1 MITQDNLVLL
11 KAQNQSDFDDG
22 GGLPTSHTVPNHTSN
37 ALFPDVSDT
46 DRMMGRVRLRKI
58 FLGVRTANDELVQS
72 ARLIFTKIP
81 QKMSVFAFKAS
92 TFNDKRTH
100 AKNRI
105 ESYLSRGSRWSG
117 HLLESHLKGQR
128 VIQLSLDEDDV
139 IPPIGSSLVLIQN
152 ENQADEYYQFV
163 RVMKVETSVRKFYID
178 SQKTVNRLIASCE
191 LTDALRYDF
200 EGLSVGEFV
209 NRASDKRRAV
219 VRDTFVADAAQYYS
233 ASHLAEPISAMT
245 TQSVQLQSTFVQVVP
260 STQIETPLVQNNIA
274 GKSRLYVAG
283 GETVTQTIATAQS
296 THIGTIVPSSLT
308 ATIGGVV
315 YKDVLGEIKNGNT
328 IAGVM
333 DYETGIISWNVP
345 SREATLK
352 FTPAG
357 TQTGVTATAV
367 IKVPKVGAGFNYV
380 HTLPQTPLKGS
391 VSVSYQAG
399 GEIYHISET
408 GGQGTLTVNDKTL
421 VITTNAIADSESL
434 IIISYGM
441 DNGAISVGGI
451 VKPLYSLIKTDKI
464 PLTVS
469 MGGKGLNFDVIDGGI
484 RVYFDQL
491 PSKGEMLSLK
501 GAVGHT
507 QNTGA
512 VESNNSLTITLD
524 NPIAKGTLS
533 IEVMGVLL
541 GDDGAGNVVFRQ
553 GYEKQLVNQSDETG
567 GRTPTRTNATMLE
580 RTTNAIGEVVGT
592 VDYISRTIII
602 NKPLK
607 VQTVQTQNQS
617 TTPDYMLSR

>member
-22 GGLPTSHTVPNHTSN
+22 GGLPTSHAVPNHTSN

-81 QKMSVFAFKAS
+81 DKMSVFAFKAS
-92 TFNDKRTH
+92 SFADKRTH

-128 VIQLSLDEDDV
+128 IIQLSLDESDA

-152 ENQADEYYQFV
+152 ENQSDEYYQFV

-200 EGLSVGEFV
+200 EGLSVGEFIG
-209 NRASDKRRAV
+209 RAGDKRRAV
-219 VRDTFVADAAQYYS
+219 VRDTFVANASQYYS
-233 ASHLAEPISAMT
+233 ASHLAEPITAMT
-245 TQSVQLQSTFVQVVP
+245 TQSIRLQSTFVQVVP

-274 GKSRLYVAG
+274 GNSRLYVAG
-283 GETVTQTIATAQS
+283 GEAVTLTINTTQN

-308 ATIGGVV
+308 ATIGGAV

-345 SREATLK
+345 SREVTLK

-391 VSVSYQAG
+391 VNVSYQAG
-399 GEIYHISET
+399 GEIYHISEM
-408 GGQGTLTVNDKTL
+408 GGQGTLNVNDKTL

-434 IIISYGM
+434 IIISYGT